1 MAKARAIIKR
11 RKAVSNIRKITRT
24 MQLIATARFQRFHQ
38 RAVRAKAYTAGIT
51 ELVEELAAV
60 AGRISHPLLQANRD
74 VGRCVLLV
82 ITSNR
87 GLCGGYN
94 GNVMRTGVE
103 MLDQHRRDGLDVD
116 LHIVGNK
123 GISHFRFLRRP
134 AAAEYTQF
142 ESTPQYADV
151 AAIAQQLMDQYADG
165 QIRRADVV
173 YMRFVSTG
181 SQRPEVL
188 SLLPISDLDRSGQ
201 APESPRQ
208 TRIPAIPPEH
218 YEFSPAAEALL
229 GELLPMAVKVRLYQC
244 FMDAAVSEQVA
255 RMVAMG
261 AATDAAGEM
270 IKYLTQR
277 YNRARQS
284 QITLELLDILGGT
297 EALK

>member
-24 MQLIATARFQRFHQ
+24 MQLIATARFQRFYQ
-38 RAVRAKAYTAGIT
+38 RAVQAKAYTAGIT

-60 AGRISHPLLQANRD
+60 AGRISHPLLQTNDDA
-74 VGRCVLLV
+74 GRCVLLV
-82 ITSNR
+82 ITTNR

-94 GNVMRTGVE
+94 SNIVRTALEV
-103 MLDQHRRDGLDVD
+103 LDQHRRDELDVD
-116 LHIVGNK
+116 LHMVGKK
-123 GISHFRFLRRP
+123 GISRFRFLRRP
-134 AAAEYTQF
+134 VVAEYTQF
-142 ESTPQYADV
+142 ESTPQYGDV
-151 AAIAQQLMDQYADG
+151 EAIAQQLMDQYADG
-165 QIRRADVV
+165 RISRADVV

-181 SQRPEVL
+181 SQRAEVL

-201 APESPRQ
+201 VPARSGLR
-208 TRIPAIPPEH
+208 RVAAIPPEH
-218 YEFSPAAEALL
+218 YDFSPNAETLL
-229 GELLPMAVKVRLYQC
+229 GELLPTAVKVRLYQC

-270 IKYLTQR
+270 IRYLSQR

-284 QITLELLDILGGT
+284 QITLDLLDILGGT